1 MEISNKPTP
10 NEDKVILSLLCNDL
24 YYQIKDIVNKYA
36 LKQTEKDIVNLEETV
51 IRVVYR
57 DFIDSDIFNDF
68 NVLFLDDF
76 YIINTFK
83 LSKKGDKESVK
94 QVVNTITEYIKS
106 EQCTK

>member
-1 MEISNKPTP
+1 MEVSNKQTAKD
-10 NEDKVILSLLCNDL
+10 DKVLLKLLCNDL

-57 DFIDSDIFNDF
+57 DFVDSDIFKDF
-68 NVLFLDDF
+68 DVLFLDDF

-83 LSKKGDKESVK
+83 QSKKGDK
-94 QVVNTITEYIKS
+94 
-106 EQCTK
+106 